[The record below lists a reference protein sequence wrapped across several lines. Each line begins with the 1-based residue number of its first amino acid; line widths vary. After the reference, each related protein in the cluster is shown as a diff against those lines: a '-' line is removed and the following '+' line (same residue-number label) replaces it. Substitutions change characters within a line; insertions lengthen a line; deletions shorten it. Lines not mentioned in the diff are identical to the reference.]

1 MIALKW
7 HEDKGEGIV
16 NYSKVFINSHI
27 VVKLDLLQDCIAD
40 LNKHYEELFKNLYEQ
55 ESLT

>member
-7 HEDKGEGIV
+7 NEDKGEGVV

-40 LNKHYEELFKNLYEQ
+40 LNKHYEELLKNLYELEHQ
-55 ESLT
+55 T